1 VFVANVILTLNYA
14 RQRAHRAEQVER
26 EGRIASE
33 RAAADRSAEYVAER
47 AERERAERAQQYFLA
62 ILEGAPDAMVI
73 VDAAGTIVLAN
84 SQVETLL
91 GYRPAELIGE
101 PVERLVPDRVRAT
114 HPAYR
119 AAYFG
124 DPRVRPMG
132 AGLDLSARRRD
143 DAEVPVEISLSPLD
157 VDGNALVI
165 AAIRDVTERK
175 RLQEDRARAHAEVER
190 VRDDL
195 TSMVVHDLKNPV
207 NGIAMTARLALRKA
221 NELPDAHRR
230 YLIQIERSTHEMMRL
245 IQNLLEIS
253 KIEEGKMPIARDR
266 IVLADL
272 VREVTAE
279 YVPLADEAG
288 KRLVMALD
296 AGLPTVTADTALLRR
311 ILVNLIVNALR
322 HSGASEVRIE
332 TGIEADAIMLRVS
345 DDGRGIG
352 EADQTRIFEKFG
364 SVRRSPT
371 SEPST
376 DTGLGLPFCKLAVE
390 RMGGTMRLTSRAGGP
405 TVFAIT
411 LPAPLLPDQT

>member
-1 VFVANVILTLNYA
+1 MLLYVAVMVSSWYGGLGPGLVSLVACTAGHVVFTLPAGVSSLETFPNALLLAVFVFVANVILTLNYA

-207 NGIAMTARLALRKA
+207 N
-221 NELPDAHRR
+221 
-230 YLIQIERSTHEMMRL
+230 
-245 IQNLLEIS
+245 
-253 KIEEGKMPIARDR
+253 
-266 IVLADL
+266 
-272 VREVTAE
+272 
-279 YVPLADEAG
+279 
-288 KRLVMALD
+288 
-296 AGLPTVTADTALLRR
+296 
-311 ILVNLIVNALR
+311 
-322 HSGASEVRIE
+322 
-332 TGIEADAIMLRVS
+332 
-345 DDGRGIG
+345 
-352 EADQTRIFEKFG
+352 
-364 SVRRSPT
+364 
-371 SEPST
+371 
-376 DTGLGLPFCKLAVE
+376 
-390 RMGGTMRLTSRAGGP
+390 
-405 TVFAIT
+405 
-411 LPAPLLPDQT
+411 